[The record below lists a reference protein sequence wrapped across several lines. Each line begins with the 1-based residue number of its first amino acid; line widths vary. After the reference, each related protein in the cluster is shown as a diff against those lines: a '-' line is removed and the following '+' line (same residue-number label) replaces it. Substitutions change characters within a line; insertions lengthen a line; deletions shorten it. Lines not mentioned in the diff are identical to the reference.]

1 MSYISEVCV
10 ENTFRRIFNKVNLIG
25 VGYFPMVVLLALL
38 LTSSCSVSGSNKIV
52 VYFSGCADAEIV
64 SDILQSKKGIES
76 FASNNDIL
84 VEINNVQTKCGHSFI
99 SNERRKDINESLTD
113 YDLML
118 EASLFFETE

>member
-1 MSYISEVCV
+1 MCV

-84 VEINNVQTKCGHSFI
+84 VEINNVQTKCGYSFI